1 MAENVVNQQTVI
13 MLDKFILLPHLPTIP
28 DDLVD
33 QILINDN
40 DYINYSVFA
49 NGVDRNILKN
59 GQQIPS
65 SSNRIRDASDLLKHW
80 ITQNLTRH
88 WHTAGTVITD
98 AGKSVIGPHIDR
110 IRNYSLL
117 YPVVTGGNNVTT
129 VFYRLKDPKK
139 SRAEFFYNDIS
150 ELEEIARV
158 RIPQNTWCILDTK
171 TIHAVEGLDSTRITV
186 QVGLW
191 DYVGL
196 PDVQ

>member
-1 MAENVVNQQTVI
+1 
-13 MLDKFILLPHLPTIP
+13 MLEKFILLPHLPEIP

-33 QILINDN
+33 QILTNDN
-40 DYINYSVFA
+40 DYINYGSF
-49 NGVDRNILKN
+49 GDGDGRNISKN
-59 GQQIPS
+59 GQQMPS
-65 SSNRIRDASDLLKHW
+65 SSNRIRDASDMLKHW
-80 ITQNLTRH
+80 ITQNITRH
-88 WHTAGTVITD
+88 WANAGTVITD
-98 AGKSVIGPHIDR
+98 TGKSVVGPHIDR

-117 YPVVTGGNNVTT
+117 YPIVTGGNNVTT

-139 SRAEFFYNDIS
+139 SRADFFYNDIS
-150 ELEEIARV
+150 ELDEIARV

-171 TIHAVEGLDSTRITV
+171 TIHAVEGLDSTRVTV